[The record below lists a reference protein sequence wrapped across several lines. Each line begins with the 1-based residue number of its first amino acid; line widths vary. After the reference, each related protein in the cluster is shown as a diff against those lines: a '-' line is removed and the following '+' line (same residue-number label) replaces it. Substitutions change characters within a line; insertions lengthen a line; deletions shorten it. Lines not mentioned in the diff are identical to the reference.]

1 MENKKLK
8 VLNLYA
14 GIGGN
19 RKLWTDV
26 EVTAVEFNQE
36 LADIYKTFYP
46 NDIVIVSDAIQF
58 LQEHWKEFDFI
69 WSSPPCQTHNKMRY
83 LASKRGSYQAKIPDM
98 SIYSQI
104 LFLQHFCKDKKW
116 IVENV
121 VPYYK
126 PLIEPTIKLDRH
138 LFWSNFSIENKE
150 FDKPEIK
157 HNKVTGKTDRFGI
170 SLQGI
175 KMKHRKDQII
185 RNCVNPELGL
195 HILNQL
201 NDGND
206 GIPPNPKVL
215 GILPTIKRTTWS
227 INTKPFKEAHFAVY
241 PEELCETPIRAGCPE
256 GGVVLDPFAGAFTTG
271 VVANRQN
278 KKFIGIELNPEYI
291 EIGRK
296 RLS

>member
-1 MENKKLK
+1 MKI
-8 VLNLYA
+8 LNLYA

-19 RKLWTDV
+19 RKLWGDAH

-36 LADIYKTFYP
+36 LADIYKAFYP
-46 NDIVIVSDAIQF
+46 NDIVIVGDAIQF
-58 LQEHWKEFDFI
+58 LQEHWREFDFI
-69 WSSPPCQTHNKMRY
+69 WSSPPCQTHSKMRY

-116 IVENV
+116 VVENV
-121 VPYYK
+121 IPYYK

-150 FDKPEIK
+150 FKKPEIK

-195 HILNQL
+195 HILEQL
-201 NDGND
+201 NQ
-206 GIPPNPKVL
+206 PK
-215 GILPTIKRTTWS
+215 TEK
-227 INTKPFKEAHFAVY
+227 
-241 PEELCETPIRAGCPE
+241 
-256 GGVVLDPFAGAFTTG
+256 
-271 VVANRQN
+271 
-278 KKFIGIELNPEYI
+278 
-291 EIGRK
+291 
-296 RLS
+296 